1 MIRLRQLWN
10 SLREEKI
17 DIEFYTMEDLQ
28 RIHQEYV
35 KGNVI
40 EFSSPYAISEDKKTM
55 IAYRT
60 CRADRQDDGNLKN
73 VFPNQQGKGN
83 NQIGCLIVSKISDD
97 CKSTCG
103 LPLPDDFPF
112 KEMYFENQVFTLIS
126 SEGEAIS
133 LMVKELLHRLRSIR
147 FQFKMEDLSKALRTP
162 IEDMYQK
169 KEQSKLPKTISISGI
184 GRFKYDDGSGYRA
197 IIKGVDVSI
206 SCEDKREINEVKRRF
221 VEFFNSME
229 DIIAGAKQYCAKE
242 LLDLKNEIWLSEE
255 ETALTTAEF
264 VEKLE
269 LHFIQMS
276 ADNTLIYFGDGDI
289 FWGHEIEVK
298 MDGERQFISGNIVG

>member
-10 SLREEKI
+10 SLREEKM

-112 KEMYFENQVFTLIS
+112 I
-126 SEGEAIS
+126 
-133 LMVKELLHRLRSIR
+133 
-147 FQFKMEDLSKALRTP
+147 DLDQL
-162 IEDMYQK
+162 
-169 KEQSKLPKTISISGI
+169 G
-184 GRFKYDDGSGYRA
+184 
-197 IIKGVDVSI
+197 
-206 SCEDKREINEVKRRF
+206 
-221 VEFFNSME
+221 FNSKWR
-229 DIIAGAKQYCAKE
+229 IY
-242 LLDLKNEIWLSEE
+242 LKHSVHL
-255 ETALTTAEF
+255 
-264 VEKLE
+264 
-269 LHFIQMS
+269 
-276 ADNTLIYFGDGDI
+276 
-289 FWGHEIEVK
+289 
-298 MDGERQFISGNIVG
+298 

>member
-1 MIRLRQLWN
+1 MD
-10 SLREEKI
+10 I
-17 DIEFYTMEDLQ
+17 DFYTMEDLQ
-28 RIHQEYV
+28 RIHQEYI

-40 EFSSPYAISEDKKTM
+40 EFSLSYAISEDKNTM

-60 CRADRQDDGNLKN
+60 CGADRQDDGNLEN
-73 VFPNQQGKGN
+73 VFLNQQGKGN
-83 NQIGCLIVSKISDD
+83 NQIGCLIVSRISDD

-112 KEMYFENQVFTLIS
+112 KEMYFENHVFTLIS
-126 SEGEAIS
+126 SEGETIS
-133 LMVKELLHRLRSIR
+133 LTVKELLHRLRLIG

-162 IEDMYQK
+162 IEDMHQK
-169 KEQSKLPKTISISGI
+169 KEQSKTLPKTISISGI
-184 GRFKYDDGSGYRA
+184 GRFKYDGRGGYQAR
-197 IIKGVDVSI
+197 IKEIDVLL

-221 VEFFNSME
+221 VDFFNSRE
-229 DIIAGAKQYCAKE
+229 DIIASAKQYCAKK
-242 LLDLKNEIWLSEE
+242 LLDLKNELWLSEE

-264 VEKLE
+264 AEKLE

-298 MDGERQFISGNIVG
+298 MDEERQFISGNIVG